1 MKNSITM
8 HPCLSRKN
16 DVLLL
21 VLCSLNF
28 AVIGG
33 TVISMSTTV
42 IYAQDKN
49 DTQSPAIRASSSLPI
64 VTPNPVGSAGNIRL
78 SANYTDYDSGV
89 ASVNWTIMGPSIGSS
104 DPNLAPVIVGS
115 SLLSLINGTTKEGTW
130 AGTFTFPDNLPDGNY
145 LYSLTA
151 TDGSNNKAYIGPI
164 SGIVLNRVSPDVT
177 ETEIVSVV
185 DDGGRSIANDSTGGS
200 LYNNITFTFEGKD
213 ESGVIIGFQCNLDDS
228 PVLTEHQ
235 HGEETDVIS
244 TFSPCFN
251 LTSIAQ
257 QVVGSQNYSNLLSGN
272 HTFKVRAV
280 DNEYNV
286 DPSPSIFRWT
296 NNINENTTSETNIL
310 KNSTNGGM
318 LDVLLEPIPYPA
330 KIGLDS
336 MKFKVS
342 FMKPNTNQLQDH
354 VDFNLGIFKDDKQVF
369 QASNQTRQP
378 LVPLHATDGYMTIP
392 TLNNRLDQAGKYLI
406 EIPIY
411 GILFNPIIPESANFT
426 IDMGS

>member
-8 HPCLSRKN
+8 VPCLSHKN
-16 DVLLL
+16 DVVLL
-21 VLCSLNF
+21 VVCCLCF
-28 AVIGG
+28 AVICG
-33 TVISMSTTV
+33 TLISMSTTV

-49 DTQSPAIRASSSLPI
+49 DTQSPAIRAGSSFPI
-64 VTPNPVGSAGNIRL
+64 VTPNPAGSAGHINL
-78 SANYTDYDSGV
+78 TANYTDYDSGV
-89 ASVNWTIMGPSIGSS
+89 ASVNWTIMGPNTGSS
-104 DPNLAPVIVGS
+104 DPNLAPGIVGS
-115 SLLSLINGTTKEGTW
+115 SALSLINGTTKEGTW
-130 AGTFTFPDNLPDGNY
+130 AGAFTFPDNLPDGNY

-151 TDGSNNKAYIGPI
+151 TDGSNNKASIGPF
-164 SGIVLNRVSPDVT
+164 SGIILNRNSPDVT
-177 ETEIVSVV
+177 ETKIVSVV
-185 DDGGRSIANDSTGGS
+185 DDSDQVIANDSTISS
-200 LYNNITFTFEGKD
+200 LSNNITFTFEGKD
-213 ESGVIIGFQCNLDDS
+213 KSGVIIGFQCNLDDS
-228 PVLTEHQ
+228 PVLIEGEHTE
-235 HGEETDVIS
+235 VIS

-296 NNINENTTSETNIL
+296 NNITESATSNINIL

-330 KIGLDS
+330 NLSLDS
-336 MKFKVS
+336 MKFNVS

-354 VDFNLGIFKDDKQVF
+354 VDFNLRIFKNDKQVF
-369 QASNQTRQP
+369 QATNQTTQP
-378 LVPLHATDGYMTIP
+378 LVPLHVTDGYMTIL
-392 TLNNRLDQAGKYLI
+392 TLNNQLDQAGKYLI
-406 EIPIY
+406 EITIY

>member
-1 MKNSITM
+1 M
-8 HPCLSRKN
+8 HPCLSHKN

-21 VLCSLNF
+21 VLCSLYF

-33 TVISMSTTV
+33 NVISMSTTV
-42 IYAQDKN
+42 IYAQDKS
-49 DTQSPAIRASSSLPI
+49 DTQSPAIRAGSSLPI

-89 ASVNWTIMGPSIGSS
+89 ARVNWTIMGPSIGSS

-185 DDGGRSIANDSTGGS
+185 DNSGRLIANDSTISS
-200 LYNNITFTFEGKD
+200 LSNNITFTFEGKD
-213 ESGVIIGFQCNLDDS
+213 KSGVIIGFQCNLDDL
-228 PVLTEHQ
+228 PVLTE
-235 HGEETDVIS
+235 GEHEEQIS

-296 NNINENTTSETNIL
+296 NNINESTTSEINIL

-330 KIGLDS
+330 KISLDS

-342 FMKPNTNQLQDH
+342 FKKPNTNQLQYH
-354 VDFNLGIFKDDKQVF
+354 VDFNLRIFKNDKQVF
-369 QASNQTRQP
+369 QATNQTKQP

-392 TLNNRLDQAGKYLI
+392 TLNNGLDQAGKYLI